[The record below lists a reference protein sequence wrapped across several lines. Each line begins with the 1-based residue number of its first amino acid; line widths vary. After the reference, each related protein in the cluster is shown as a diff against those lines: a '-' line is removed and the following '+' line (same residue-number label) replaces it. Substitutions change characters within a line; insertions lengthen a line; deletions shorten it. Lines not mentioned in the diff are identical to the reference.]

1 MSLCSMGST
10 PIAPVTAIFSLTRS
24 DIYLMHVHSVC
35 CIGPPL
41 FHMQFMVLLSSVQ
54 TYCWIPMVASKH
66 MDKFCFMEFLL
77 ELQAEGAEEML
88 KQHVSLRSIFIE

>member
-1 MSLCSMGST
+1 
-10 PIAPVTAIFSLTRS
+10 
-24 DIYLMHVHSVC
+24 
-35 CIGPPL
+35 
-41 FHMQFMVLLSSVQ
+41 
-54 TYCWIPMVASKH
+54 MVASKH